1 PLLEVANRRERVHPL
16 ARCLTDADEN
26 ACRERDRELARERD
40 RAQAP
45 RRHLVGGTVVRQAG
59 AEQPLRDGLEH
70 QAHAHGDLPKRGEVA
85 LGHDAWI
92 GVGQERRLS
101 ERELAD
107 RAEVAERGPVAVA
120 AQERAVD
127 GKSRLGLVAEREEG
141 LFRTETRARLSERDH
156 LFGRHRVGAGLA
168 GIAAEGAVAAVVSAE
183 GRQGHEDLGREGDD
197 ASPAAVAHLRRA
209 CQHIAQRRVG
219 SLDQRARLRV
229 WDHCR
234 GDREAALDRGWPA
247 RGAFLSADRT
257 SWAKRSML
265 ASTALMSGT
274 VGSKTK
280 CVTPRAAYC
289 LRSAATSAPVPW
301 SSGRSPAAALARLLR

>member
-1 PLLEVANRRERVHPL
+1 MIRRPPRSTLFPYTTLFRSRERVHPL
-16 ARCLTDADEN
+16 ARRLTDADEN
-26 ACRERDRELARERD
+26 AGRERDRGLARERD

-92 GVGQERRLS
+92 GVVQERRLS

-141 LFRTETRARLSERDH
+141 L
-156 LFGRHRVGAGLA
+156 
-168 GIAAEGAVAAVVSAE
+168 VST
-183 GRQGHEDLGREGDD
+183 GT
-197 ASPAAVAHLRRA
+197 PAAL
-209 CQHIAQRRVG
+209 
-219 SLDQRARLRV
+219 
-229 WDHCR
+229 
-234 GDREAALDRGWPA
+234 
-247 RGAFLSADRT
+247 T
-257 SWAKRSML
+257 
-265 ASTALMSGT
+265 
-274 VGSKTK
+274 
-280 CVTPRAAYC
+280 
-289 LRSAATSAPVPW
+289 
-301 SSGRSPAAALARLLR
+301 